1 MSTTGSIENG
11 KAVRTARREE
21 NEEVATTIIETLA
34 AAEGVDPCD
43 LDIRIGDVVDPDVL
57 NTLFESATD
66 SSGRFT
72 VPLGG
77 YLVRVTAA
85 GEITLY
91 QSSIHQ

>member
-11 KAVRTARREE
+11 RAVRTARREE
-21 NEEVATTIIETLA
+21 NEEVVTTIIETLA

-43 LDIRIGDVVDPDVL
+43 LDIRIGDVVDPDAL

-66 SSGRFT
+66 RSGRFT